1 MNSELTRVFNPPT
14 EGRRWLTRS
23 EATTRT
29 SSKSRLVLT
38 LTGALC
44 ILFGVAMAGG
54 GVWLI
59 SLHGSPAYAV
69 IGSGIVIT
77 GALLLARMRTA
88 LWAFSAVLLGTFA
101 WAVADIGFD
110 WWPLAARVDLIF
122 LLALWLLTPW
132 VAGKLDRGPAVSKRS
147 ITLPLWLSLAASA
160 IVLLI
165 ALGSEYHDV
174 NGTLPLSEYYDLSA
188 SPPSAGIAGAAGSAS
203 PVAEE
208 QPDEDWRAYG
218 RTQFGQRYSPLSEV
232 TPDNVSKLKVAWTFR
247 TGDLIGKNDPG
258 ESTFEVTPIKVKDT
272 VYLCSLH
279 QRLFALDAKTGKQ
292 RWSYDPQVKDNPTF
306 QHLTCRG
313 VSYHETA
320 ASALNADGT
329 PAPTDCPRAVFLPV
343 NDGRMV
349 ALNADTGKPCDSFA
363 DHGTLDL
370 QVGMG
375 EKTLGFYEPTSPPVV
390 SEKILVVAG
399 AVIDNYST
407 QLPSGVIR
415 GFDIHTGKLVWAW
428 DSGAEDENA
437 LPSATHTYTNN
448 SPNSWTTSSY
458 DAKLG
463 LVYIP
468 MGVQTPDIW
477 GGNRGPLTERYAS
490 ALVALDINTG
500 KRAWSYQTVHHD
512 LWDMDLPSQPTLID
526 LQTANGV
533 VPAVVQPTKTGNLF
547 VLDRRTGQPIVP
559 APERPVPQG
568 AAPGD
573 HVAPTQ
579 PFSELTF
586 RPEAKLTGADMWGA
600 TILDQMACRIMFHRM
615 RYEGTFTPPSLQG
628 TLVFPGNLGVF
639 EWGGIAVDP
648 VRQIAIANPIN
659 IPFVSKLIPRGLDNP
674 SAPNDQH
681 PAGSEIGVQ
690 PMYGTP
696 YGVDLHP
703 FLSPVGLPCFRPPW
717 GYMAGVDLQTMKIVW
732 THKNGT
738 IRDSSPVP
746 VPIKM
751 GVPSL
756 GGPLVTAGGV
766 TFLTATLDQ
775 YIRAYD
781 VSTGKQ
787 LWQDRLPAGAQST
800 PMSYAVDGKQYVVT
814 AAGGH
819 GSFGTKLG
827 DYVIAY
833 TLGD

>member
-1 MNSELTRVFNPPT
+1 MNSELTRVFDPPVD
-14 EGRRWLTRS
+14 GQRWLTRL

-29 SSKSRLVLT
+29 SSKSWLALT
-38 LTGALC
+38 LTGTLW
-44 ILFGVAMAGG
+44 ILFGVALAGG

-59 SLHGSPAYAV
+59 SLDGSPFYA
-69 IGSGIVIT
+69 IAGLGTVIT
-77 GALLLARMRTA
+77 GVLLLARMRAA

-101 WAVADIGFD
+101 WAVTDIGFD
-110 WWPLAARVDLIF
+110 WWPLAARVDLTF
-122 LLALWLLTPW
+122 LAALWLLTPW
-132 VAGKLDRGPAVSKRS
+132 VAGKLDRGRPLSKRS
-147 ITLPLWLSLAASA
+147 ATLPLWLSLAASA
-160 IVLLI
+160 VVLLI
-165 ALGSEYHDV
+165 ALGSRYHDV
-174 NGTLPLSEYYDLSA
+174 SGTLPSA
-188 SPPSAGIAGAAGSAS
+188 DAPGAAVAS
-203 PVAEE
+203 GATSAEE

-218 RTQFGQRYSPLSEV
+218 RTQLGQRYSPLSQI
-232 TPDNVSKLKVAWTFR
+232 TPANARQLKVAWTFR
-247 TGDLIGKNDPG
+247 TGDVIGTNDPK
-258 ESTFEVTPIKVKDT
+258 ESTFEVTPIKVRDT
-272 VYLCSLH
+272 LYLCSQH
-279 QRLFALDAKTGKQ
+279 QRLFALDAKTGTL

-313 VSYHETA
+313 VSYHESPA
-320 ASALNADGT
+320 GALNSDRT
-329 PAPTDCPRAVFLPV
+329 PPPTDCPRTVFLPV

-363 DHGTLDL
+363 DHGTLNL

-375 EKTLGFYEPTSPPVV
+375 DKTSGFYEPTSPPVV
-390 SEKILVVAG
+390 SERILVIAG

-407 QLPSGVIR
+407 HVPSGVIR
-415 GFDIHTGKLVWAW
+415 GFDIHTGALVWAW
-428 DSGAEDENA
+428 DPGAANENA

-448 SPNSWTTSSY
+448 SPNSWITSSY

-463 LVYIP
+463 LVYVP
-468 MGVQTPDIW
+468 MGSPSPDIW
-477 GGNRGPLTERYAS
+477 GGNRKPLAERYSS

-500 KRAWSYQTVHHD
+500 KRVWSYQTVHHD
-512 LWDMDLPSQPTLID
+512 LWDMDLPAQPTLVD
-526 LQTANGV
+526 VETAQGV

-547 VLDRRTGQPIVP
+547 VLDRRNGQLIVP
-559 APERPVPQG
+559 APERPVPRG

-600 TILDQMACRIMFHRM
+600 TILDQMACRIMFHKM

-628 TLVFPGNLGVF
+628 TLVFPGNLGIF

-659 IPFVSKLIPRGLDNP
+659 IPFVSRLIPRGPDNP
-674 SAPNDQH
+674 SAPDGQH

-703 FLSPVGLPCFRPPW
+703 FLSPMGLPCFRPPW
-717 GYMAGVDLQTMKIVW
+717 GYMAGIDLKTMKIVW

-746 VPIKM
+746 VPVKM

-766 TFLTATLDQ
+766 TFLTSTLDY

-781 VSTGKQ
+781 VSTGQQ
-787 LWQDRLPAGAQST
+787 LWQDRLPAGGQAT
-800 PMSYAVDGKQYVVT
+800 PMSYAVDGRQYVVT

-833 TLGD
+833 TLGE